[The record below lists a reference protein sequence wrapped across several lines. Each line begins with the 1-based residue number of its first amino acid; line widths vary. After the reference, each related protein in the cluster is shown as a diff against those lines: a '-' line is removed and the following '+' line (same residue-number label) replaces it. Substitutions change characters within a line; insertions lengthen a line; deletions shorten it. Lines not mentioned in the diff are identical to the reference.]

1 MVLFEKPCNE
11 QSLTVSGI
19 CVQMAQTV
27 SFSIDTIFQRVV
39 MMLITIWLI
48 SYVAQLGQWW
58 VNSTPTYSKA
68 LPDFGGNSTC

>member
-48 SYVAQLGQWW
+48 SYVAQLGQ
-58 VNSTPTYSKA
+58 
-68 LPDFGGNSTC
+68 